1 VRPYLSEFL
10 GAFFLVFTFLSTSVA
25 PSELAAFAVAAVVV
39 AAMWAGAHL
48 SGGHFNPAV
57 TLATYLRRQ
66 LSLADLWS
74 YWAAQLAGAFAAALL
89 AMTAFPRL
97 PDAVDVSGSAALPA
111 LLVEF
116 LFTFAIVYVV
126 LSIRVSP
133 FQEQNVL
140 YGVAV
145 GAVVLVGS
153 LTVGDVSGAAF
164 NPAVAFGMTVDGGFA
179 WPGIWVYLVAEV
191 TGAVAATAV
200 ASFAVPA
207 SQRSAQPR

>member
-25 PSELAAFAVAAVVV
+25 PAELAAVAVAAVMV
-39 AAMWAGAHL
+39 AAVWAGAHV

-57 TLATYLRRQ
+57 TLATYLRHQ

-89 AMTAFPRL
+89 AMTAFPRQL
-97 PDAVDVSGSAALPA
+97 DGLGVTGSAALPA

-133 FQEQNVL
+133 FQEQNVF

-145 GAVVLVGS
+145 GVVVLVGS
-153 LTVGDVSGAAF
+153 LTAAGVSGAAF
-164 NPAVAFGMTVDGGFA
+164 NPAVVFGMTVDGGFA
-179 WPGIWVYLVAEV
+179 WPGTWIYLVAEV
-191 TGAVAATAV
+191 TGAVAAAAF

-207 SQRSAQPR
+207 QRTTQPH

>member
-1 VRPYLSEFL
+1 MRPYLSEFL

-25 PSELAAFAVAAVVV
+25 SSELAAVAVAAVVV
-39 AAMWAGAHL
+39 AAVWAGAHL

-57 TLATYLRRQ
+57 TLATYLRHQ
-66 LSLADLWS
+66 LSLADLWT

-89 AMTAFPRL
+89 AMTAFPRHL
-97 PDAVDVSGSAALPA
+97 DGPDLTGGAALPA

-116 LFTFAIVYVV
+116 LFTFAIVHVV

-133 FQEQNVL
+133 YQEQNIF

-145 GAVVLVGS
+145 GVVVLVGS
-153 LTVGDVSGAAF
+153 LTVGGVSGAAF

-179 WPGIWVYLVAEV
+179 WSGIWVYLVAEV
-191 TGAVAATAV
+191 AGAVAAAAF